1 MRSELIAD
9 ENLRDAARSSQ
20 RTAHSLSDLERSERS
35 EAHPGHGVSNARV
48 LIQVLDGSCRVH
60 RAQRVRGERKEANIA
75 ASNESRRG
83 VWRGE
88 RGEREGVP
96 MAAMAG
102 QRS

>member
-1 MRSELIAD
+1 MRSELRA
-9 ENLRDAARSSQ
+9 DAAR
-20 RTAHSLSDLERSERS
+20 REPHIRSEISSAQKRS